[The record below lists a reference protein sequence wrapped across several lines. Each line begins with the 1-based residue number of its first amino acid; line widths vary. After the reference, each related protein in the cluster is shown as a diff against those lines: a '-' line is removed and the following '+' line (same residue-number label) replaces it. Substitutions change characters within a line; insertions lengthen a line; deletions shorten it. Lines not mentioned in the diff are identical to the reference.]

1 MHDDIVVVCLTVAR
15 QGKPFPVSSSQE
27 EHNAV
32 KNMLNEFK
40 DFINKGNLVAL
51 AIAFLMAL
59 AFAPVVGAFADGVI
73 MNLIAAIFGKPNFDS
88 IVIGVGDA
96 DLLVGSVLTA
106 LVNFVIVAAV
116 CFLIVKAYDRWQKKD
131 EAAAGPSEVEL
142 LTEIRDSLRNR

>member
-1 MHDDIVVVCLTVAR
+1 M
-15 QGKPFPVSSSQE
+15 
-27 EHNAV
+27 

-40 DFINKGNLVAL
+40 DFINKGNLVQL
-51 AIAFLMAL
+51 AIAFLMAT

-106 LVNFVIVAAV
+106 IVNFLIVAAV
-116 CFLIVKAYDRWQKKD
+116 CFLIVKAYDSWQKKE
-131 EAAAGPSEVEL
+131 EAAPSGPSEIEL

>member
-1 MHDDIVVVCLTVAR
+1 
-15 QGKPFPVSSSQE
+15 
-27 EHNAV
+27 
-32 KNMLNEFK
+32 MLNEFK

-51 AIAFLMAL
+51 AIAFLMAT

-96 DLLVGSVLTA
+96 DLLVGTVLTA
-106 LVNFVIVAAV
+106 IVNFLIVAAV
-116 CFLIVKAYDRWQKKD
+116 CFLIVKAYDNWQKKD
-131 EAAAGPSEVEL
+131 EEAPAGPSEVEL

>member
-1 MHDDIVVVCLTVAR
+1 M
-15 QGKPFPVSSSQE
+15 
-27 EHNAV
+27 

-51 AIAFLMAL
+51 AIAFLMAT
-59 AFAPVVGAFADGVI
+59 AFAPVVAAFADGVV

-96 DLLVGSVLTA
+96 DLKVGLVITA
-106 LVNFVIVAAV
+106 FVNFLAVAAV
-116 CFLIVKAYDRWQKKD
+116 CFMIVKAYDKWQKK
-131 EAAAGPSEVEL
+131 EEVAAGPSEIDL